1 MRDMKQ
7 DIIHNIIHN
16 AGSMDNLIRVR
27 QSWESDDDYMD
38 RIYTDAHNLFMD
50 AVEELDLCGLDD
62 EDVAPYDDI
71 REETICEI
79 MNLLIGHI
87 Q

>member
-1 MRDMKQ
+1 MKQ
-7 DIIHNIIHN
+7 DIIHEVMHN

-27 QSWESDDDYMD
+27 QSWESNEDYMH

-50 AVEELDLCGLDD
+50 AVEELDLCTLDD
-62 EDVAPYDDI
+62 EDIAPYDDI

-79 MNLLIGHI
+79 MEILMGNVL
-87 Q
+87 